1 MVEQA
6 SSGDLSAALTVQG
19 DPVELSPGLDLAA
32 YRIAQEGLTN
42 ALRHSGARHAT
53 VTLRW
58 SPTHLDVEVEDDGR
72 GVPAEPTN
80 GGHGLVGIRER
91 VALYGGTVRL
101 EPATGGGT
109 RLAATLPLEGPRM
122 TRIVICDDQGMV
134 RAGFKSLLESEPDLE
149 VVGEASNGQEAVDIV
164 TLARSPT

>member
-1 MVEQA
+1 VEQA
-6 SSGDLSAALTVQG
+6 SSGDLVATLHVEG

-42 ALRHSGARHAT
+42 ALRHSAAQHVD

-58 SPTHLDVEVEDDGR
+58 TTTRLDIEVIDDGR
-72 GVPAEPTN
+72 GVAADPAS

-101 EPATGGGT
+101 EPASGGGT
-109 RLAATLPLEGPRM
+109 RLSATLPMKGAE
-122 TRIVICDDQGMV
+122 
-134 RAGFKSLLESEPDLE
+134 
-149 VVGEASNGQEAVDIV
+149 
-164 TLARSPT
+164 